1 MPSKALRLA
10 ALVLWAVCGA
20 MAKATVNS
28 TDGGYENLLVAIEE
42 NVPYHPDIV
51 NNIMVLF
58 RKASQFLLVAT
69 RGKFYFKDVMILT
82 PNTWPSSSDAETMW
96 EDPYKEAEVQIS
108 DGFTLPGILEPVPLR
123 AVSPNPV
130 QLPTKYITELN
141 GTTTTQYKKPE
152 YHLIHYWATHRYGV
166 LSEGSS
172 SSPGGIDFYCSTYG
186 TAPTRCS
193 ELIKFELTPKAGGK
207 CPDVQHCVNVTLTT
221 CDVTFKQPPNRIHW
235 AKGSIMFLPYVEGFG
250 GDNTG

>member
-10 ALVLWAVCGA
+10 ALVLSAVCGA

-69 RGKFYFKDVMILT
+69 RGKFYFKDVMIVT
-82 PNTWPSSSDAETMW
+82 PNTWPSSSNAETMW
-96 EDPYKEAEVQIS
+96 EDPYTDAEVQIS
-108 DGFTLPGILEPVPLR
+108 DGFTLPGIFEPVPLR

-141 GTTTTQYKKPE
+141 GPTTTQYKKPGD
-152 YHLIHYWATHRYGV
+152 R
-166 LSEGSS
+166 S
-172 SSPGGIDFYCSTYG
+172 C
-186 TAPTRCS
+186 
-193 ELIKFELTPKAGGK
+193 
-207 CPDVQHCVNVTLTT
+207 TL
-221 CDVTFKQPPNRIHW
+221 K
-235 AKGSIMFLPYVEGFG
+235 
-250 GDNTG
+250 

>member
-10 ALVLWAVCGA
+10 ALVLSAVCGA
-20 MAKATVNS
+20 TAKATVNT

-82 PNTWPSSSDAETMW
+82 PNTWPSSSDAEMMW
-96 EDPYKEAEVQIS
+96 EDLYKDAEVQIS
-108 DGFTLPGILEPVPLR
+108 DDFTLPGILEPVPLR

-130 QLPTKYITELN
+130 QLPTKYISELN
-141 GTTTTQYKKPE
+141 GSTTTQYKKPGDRS
-152 YHLIHYWATHRYGV
+152 Y
-166 LSEGSS
+166 
-172 SSPGGIDFYCSTYG
+172 
-186 TAPTRCS
+186 
-193 ELIKFELTPKAGGK
+193 
-207 CPDVQHCVNVTLTT
+207 TL
-221 CDVTFKQPPNRIHW
+221 K
-235 AKGSIMFLPYVEGFG
+235 
-250 GDNTG
+250 